1 MNVTVKPLAVDIQT
15 AGQMIGVSD
24 GTIKMLIR
32 ASETSGFPKPKKLSA
47 NRVGIIVKELEAWV
61 DTRPESDLLPPVN
74 CGKKKKPATNDQ
86 ATQDDQKAA

>member
-15 AGQMIGVSD
+15 AGQMVGLSD

-32 ASETSGFPKPKKLSA
+32 TSETSGFPKPKKLSA

-61 DTRPESDLLPPVN
+61 DARPESDILPPRN
-74 CGKKKKPATNDQ
+74 CGKRKTATNDQ
-86 ATQDDQKAA
+86 ETQDDQKAA